1 MNLFLQNLFINF
13 EGFSLREKVL
23 VGITVAGMIMFALQV
38 SFIDPLYAE
47 EKSIKQKILMSE
59 VSNNGHKRQLR
70 DDNHSDEQLKLA
82 RLQQE
87 VDAMNEHIASLDLEM
102 ELFLSVLVPAQ
113 DMPDLLQTMLD
124 QNTLQLVAL
133 ENTAPKPV
141 FTISDENG
149 IEKKSQPNQLF
160 HHGITIKVRG
170 ECQSILSYIR
180 ELEDQKWKLNWRSIV
195 YEVGIYPIG
204 EVEIR
209 VETLSQEKWWLGV

>member
-170 ECQSILSYIR
+170 EYQSILSYIR

>member
-102 ELFLSVLVPAQ
+102 ELFLSVLVPA
-113 DMPDLLQTMLD
+113 
-124 QNTLQLVAL
+124 
-133 ENTAPKPV
+133 
-141 FTISDENG
+141 
-149 IEKKSQPNQLF
+149 
-160 HHGITIKVRG
+160 
-170 ECQSILSYIR
+170 
-180 ELEDQKWKLNWRSIV
+180 
-195 YEVGIYPIG
+195 
-204 EVEIR
+204 
-209 VETLSQEKWWLGV
+209 

>member
-141 FTISDENG
+141 LTISDENG

-170 ECQSILSYIR
+170 EYQSILSYIR